1 MHRRI
6 HCNEFIEGTLI
17 QSEGLRHQK
26 EYICQFPYT
35 ETCSQGTLEYIEIRP
50 PVDWPKSRSTRGTA
64 LERRGHHRR
73 TLQRK
78 VRAEFAQ
85 AEAWGWIGNPDSGT
99 GCVSDTLPTAA
110 RLQPV
115 APTAREQERIP
126 ESEQGTEQDMRD
138 IPAATAAVESTAGA
152 AGPGSSWEL
161 VVDCA
166 RDRNIRNSCRW
177 CTEPGR
183 ALERERRRQV

>member
-50 PVDWPKSRSTRGTA
+50 PVGWPKSRSNRTA
-64 LERRGHHRR
+64 LERKGHHRR

-78 VRAEFAQ
+78 VAAEFAQ
-85 AEAWGWIGNPDSGT
+85 AEAWGWLGTPGSGT
-99 GCVSDTLPTAA
+99 GYASDILPTAA
-110 RLQPV
+110 RLQP
-115 APTAREQERIP
+115 ATAREQDRIP
-126 ESEQGTEQDMRD
+126 GSEQGTEKDMRN
-138 IPAATAAVESTAGA
+138 IPSATAAEPTVGA
-152 AGPGSSWEL
+152 AEPGSSWEL

-166 RDRNIRNSCRW
+166 HDRSIRNSCRW
-177 CTEPGR
+177 CTEPER
-183 ALERERRRQV
+183 ALARERRRQV